1 MTKDKMVAYLGRIG
15 PRTSTHHWRRFDLN
29 VTYFKTKSKQQ
40 KQKTEKKLADE
51 DMTLEPPTF
60 EEVTLEPLTL
70 EAAVD
75 IT

>member
-1 MTKDKMVAYLGRIG
+1 MQKKLADLRTNDPG
-15 PRTSTHHWRRFDLN
+15 PSGPKSRRFHLN
-29 VTYFKTKSKQQ
+29 GTYFKTKKQQ
-40 KQKTEKKLADE
+40 NTKKCLQ
-51 DMTLEPPTF
+51 TF

>member
-1 MTKDKMVAYLGRIG
+1 MEHI
-15 PRTSTHHWRRFDLN
+15 
-29 VTYFKTKSKQQ
+29 SKQKNSKIQ
-40 KQKTEKKLADE
+40 KKCLQ
-51 DMTLEPPTF
+51 TF